1 MRFWATILP
10 VEELL
15 CQIKM
20 YSGRLS
26 RYMTPPSSPVAH
38 AVPPPPAPPAGPT
51 PNPLKRPLDP
61 TWSLNLMGGFSVS
74 AMPAMCTRLWGWQS
88 MAGVSSLTEQLMR
101 EACPAASQHLSL
113 WRAFG
118 RWRQANFGTEPPPGQ
133 LCALF
138 GGYLLSAGLKASTC
152 VGYTLTVAKFVRLEV
167 PHHPSPEWNAMH
179 HLVRGLEL
187 RAAAEVPNHAPDI
200 SEERAEFIL
209 ESITALDV
217 QFSLWM
223 LLTIGARAADLN
235 RLEEC
240 QIGIANARVAVDFRI
255 TKVVRTQKERYSVSL
270 PIWIPF
276 KEVWRPFLSQSKP
289 LTADCDRINRILHK
303 AGFPETSYSFRRLFV
318 NRIIDRFTEDGLV
331 NWVKVIEVTGHQQ
344 AMTVRGSYMVA
355 QAPKVHKGGMV

>member
-1 MRFWATILP
+1 
-10 VEELL
+10 
-15 CQIKM
+15 
-20 YSGRLS
+20 
-26 RYMTPPSSPVAH
+26 
-38 AVPPPPAPPAGPT
+38 
-51 PNPLKRPLDP
+51 
-61 TWSLNLMGGFSVS
+61 MGGFSVS

-255 TKVVRTQKERYSVSL
+255 TKVVRYAEGTLLCLPPDLDPLQGSLAPLLIPVEASHCRLRPDQQNPSQGRVSGDILQL
-270 PIWIPF
+270 PP
-276 KEVWRPFLSQSKP
+276 
-289 LTADCDRINRILHK
+289 
-303 AGFPETSYSFRRLFV
+303 
-318 NRIIDRFTEDGLV
+318 
-331 NWVKVIEVTGHQQ
+331 VI
-344 AMTVRGSYMVA
+344 R
-355 QAPKVHKGGMV
+355 

>member
-1 MRFWATILP
+1 MFS
-10 VEELL
+10 
-15 CQIKM
+15 C
-20 YSGRLS
+20 RLS
-26 RYMTPPSSPVAH
+26 RYITPPGDS
-38 AVPPPPAPPAGPT
+38 AVPSALPVPAPPPGP
-51 PNPLKRPLDP
+51 PQYIDSLKRPLEP
-61 TWSLNLMGGFSVS
+61 TWSLNLMGGYPVS
-74 AMPAMCTRLWGWQS
+74 AMPGMGNRMWGWQG

-118 RWRQANFGTEPPPGQ
+118 RWRQANFVTEPPPGQ

-152 VGYTLTVAKFVRLEV
+152 VGYTLTVAKFVRQESK
-167 PHHPSPEWNAMH
+167 HPSPDWNAMQ

-223 LLTIGARAADLN
+223 LLNVGARAADLN

-240 QIGIANARVAVDFRI
+240 QIGIANGRVAVDFRI

-270 PIWIPF
+270 PIWLPF
-276 KEVWRPFLSQSKP
+276 KEGWRPFLTQSKP
-289 LTADCDRINRILHK
+289 LTADCDRINRILHH

-344 AMTVRGSYMVA
+344 AMTARGSYMVA
-355 QAPKVHKGGMV
+355 QAPKVRKGGMV